1 MVQRIFFVIQFTLV
15 SKGIVSIKQDVVQ
28 RPGDRE
34 DAGQT
39 NCAKR
44 LQPIGVLDNFRLRAL
59 WGNTGTETVR
69 FNRMING
76 WIAVARKIGE

>member
-44 LQPIGVLDNFRLRAL
+44 LQPIGVWTIFASAL
-59 WGNTGTETVR
+59 CGE
-69 FNRMING
+69 IPALKLCAS
-76 WIAVARKIGE
+76 IA